1 MNIRDI
7 YTCYRDQREPYS
19 IIVVALDKSMVKVFF
34 DLEVAVGACGT
45 GSRVKMML
53 SLLGD

>member
-7 YTCYRDQREPYS
+7 DTCYRDQRETYS
-19 IIVVALDKSMVKVFF
+19 IIVAALNKSMVKVFF
-34 DLEVAVGACGT
+34 YLVVAVGACGA

>member
-7 YTCYRDQREPYS
+7 YTCYRDQRETYS
-19 IIVVALDKSMVKVFF
+19 MIVVALDKSMVKFF
-34 DLEVAVGACGT
+34 FKLVVTVGACGA

>member
-7 YTCYRDQREPYS
+7 DTCYRDQGETYS
-19 IIVVALDKSMVKVFF
+19 IIVAALNKSMVKVFF
-34 DLEVAVGACGT
+34 YLVVAVGAYGA
-45 GSRVKMML
+45 GSWVQIML

>member
-7 YTCYRDQREPYS
+7 DTCYRDQSETYS
-19 IIVVALDKSMVKVFF
+19 IIVVVLDKSMVKVFF
-34 DLEVAVGACGT
+34 DLEVAVGACGA
-45 GSRVKMML
+45 GARVKMML